1 MCARMHAIISIQMS
15 QCLHVY
21 RSGSYIPLQALRDL
35 LMCALDQFHYGSSF
49 VGVSKGTAWGG
60 VSRQYVVI
68 VLRRVQHMQLY

>member
-1 MCARMHAIISIQMS
+1 MSIDQVPTS
-15 QCLHVY
+15 PSKLLY
-21 RSGSYIPLQALRDL
+21 RDL